1 MKPNERRICAGLV
14 ARRECWSLTW
24 RGRFLVLGLMAAT
37 LTFLVLEAEPF
48 LAPTERVPA
57 DLLVIEGWTQPF
69 TMKQAANEFTSG
81 RYQRAILVRTIA
93 DLDDKYESGQ
103 FAGDYLV
110 NLLEKYGVP
119 AEKITALYPLVAKT
133 DRTYSSALEV
143 KKWLARQGMAVKSL
157 DLMTMGAHARRSRL
171 LYEKAFGD
179 GTRIGVIS
187 MGDVAYERRHWWRV
201 SEGVREVLGETIA
214 YIYARFFF
222 RPPDSM

>member
-1 MKPNERRICAGLV
+1 M

-93 DLDDKYESGQ
+93 DLDDKYESGPVRGGLSCGT
-103 FAGDYLV
+103 FLRGCSAGGEYD
-110 NLLEKYGVP
+110 G
-119 AEKITALYPLVAKT
+119 ADPLVAKK
-133 DRTYSSALEV
+133 DRGLLLRAGSEKMAGSTRDGREIAGFDDDGRPMRAVHVFYMRRRLETARELESSAWATWHTKEDI
-143 KKWLARQGMAVKSL
+143 G
-157 DLMTMGAHARRSRL
+157 GA
-171 LYEKAFGD
+171 
-179 GTRIGVIS
+179 
-187 MGDVAYERRHWWRV
+187 
-201 SEGVREVLGETIA
+201 
-214 YIYARFFF
+214 
-222 RPPDSM
+222 